1 MSADQQTL
9 ERPVVLQEDA
19 DRFAHYAKK
28 ADVARAYVEGTAIVA
43 LCGLEWT
50 PSRDPERY
58 PLCPACDY
66 LMENVVGTGP
76 LAGGGQ

>member
-19 DRFAHYAKK
+19 DRFA
-28 ADVARAYVEGTAIVA
+28 RAYVEGIAIVA